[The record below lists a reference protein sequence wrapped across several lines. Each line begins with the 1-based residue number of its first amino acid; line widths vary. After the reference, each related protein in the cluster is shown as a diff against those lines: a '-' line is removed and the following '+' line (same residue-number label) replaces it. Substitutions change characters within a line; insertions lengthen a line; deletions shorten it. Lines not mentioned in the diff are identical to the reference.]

1 VDAVSTAVRDRGAAD
16 ALGLVLIAPAI
27 IGLALLVIHLGR
39 HVDANAQVRTAAESA
54 AQAAALQRS
63 PGQAVAAATST
74 ATAMLTDPDTCATPA
89 VSTDVSRFVPG
100 GSVTVTVACGVS
112 RRGVEPV
119 VRSSSRRAATA
130 VATVDPYRAVLP

>member
-1 VDAVSTAVRDRGAAD
+1 MSATPRDRGAAD

-27 IGLALLVIHLGR
+27 IGLALLVVHLGR

-74 ATAMLTDPDTCATPA
+74 ATAMLTDPDTCTAPTVA
-89 VSTDVSRFVPG
+89 ADVSRFVPG
-100 GSVTVTVACGVS
+100 GSVTVTVTCGVN
-112 RRGVEPV
+112 RRGVEAV
-119 VRSSSRRAATA
+119 ATSSARRAATA